1 MVREEIEEY
10 LYFAMS
16 IGEKML
22 ISGAEVGRVEDT
34 ISRICY
40 AYGAKKVD
48 VLSMNNAIIT
58 TVELEDREVLTQT
71 KRISGLHIDLDRLDR
86 LNCLSRKICERRLPA
101 EDIRKEFDG
110 LCQGKGYSFG
120 VQLFASALISGA
132 FAAFFGGTVR
142 DLLVSALIGIV
153 LKCTEE
159 FLVRQKTNSFVT
171 ILLCSCLGGLLANLA
186 VMAQVGNQ
194 VDMISLG
201 NIILFIPGVVFVN
214 SMRDMFSKDIV
225 TGLVG
230 FVESSLTTMVMAMG
244 FALSNLWF

>member
-1 MVREEIEEY
+1 MNGDCTPRIFGKNSTGYVREKGIVWCSA
-10 LYFAMS
+10 FCQ
-16 IGEKML
+16 
-22 ISGAEVGRVEDT
+22 R
-34 ISRICY
+34 
-40 AYGAKKVD
+40 
-48 VLSMNNAIIT
+48 
-58 TVELEDREVLTQT
+58 
-71 KRISGLHIDLDRLDR
+71 
-86 LNCLSRKICERRLPA
+86 
-101 EDIRKEFDG
+101 FD
-110 LCQGKGYSFG
+110 
-120 VQLFASALISGA
+120 SGA

-230 FVESSLTTMVMAMG
+230 FVDLH
-244 FALSNLWF
+244 

>member
-1 MVREEIEEY
+1 MLHCCYKKLLEGRT
-10 LYFAMS
+10 AM
-16 IGEKML
+16 GAVL
-22 ISGAEVGRVEDT
+22 IFLWLDSG
-34 ISRICY
+34 I
-40 AYGAKKVD
+40 
-48 VLSMNNAIIT
+48 
-58 TVELEDREVLTQT
+58 
-71 KRISGLHIDLDRLDR
+71 
-86 LNCLSRKICERRLPA
+86 
-101 EDIRKEFDG
+101 
-110 LCQGKGYSFG
+110 CQGKGYSFG

-244 FALSNLWF
+244 CLLYTSRLYFRVRIHFLSFINNSNNYY